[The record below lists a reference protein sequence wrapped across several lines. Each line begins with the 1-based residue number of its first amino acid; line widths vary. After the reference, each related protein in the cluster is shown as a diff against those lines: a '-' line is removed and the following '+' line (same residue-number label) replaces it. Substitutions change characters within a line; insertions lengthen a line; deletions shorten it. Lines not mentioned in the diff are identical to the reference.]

1 MKVRNRNKL
10 SPGIYRRVSLK
21 GIKRMLW
28 QAQHDKN
35 NKAIKFTPLPTTMQK
50 ISHDEIIYQII
61 ENNPKTLNLDD
72 LKHFKRD
79 FAKKYK
85 LASIPTNIQLL
96 KAYHQLVQDKKIAKN
111 KTIEKLLRKRA
122 IRSQSGIVA
131 VQVLTKPFWC
141 PGKCIFC
148 PNDPEMPKSYI
159 KTEPGAMRA
168 LLNQFDPI
176 KQVYNRLLSLSLTGH
191 ATDKIEMIVL
201 GGTRDVY
208 PQDYKIKF
216 IKALYDACNTF
227 DQLEFK
233 MKEDEENTQ
242 TPPSPDLPCIPSS
255 QEGPKSKKPP
265 LGREVPAKQGV
276 GSQDDDAKKRFGYTI
291 TNQDNITYPETV
303 EESIRINQTA
313 KNRIIGLTVETR
325 PEYVNDE
332 NCREWRALG
341 VTRLEMGVQSLDET
355 VLDANERGHDV
366 QCIKDA
372 IHKLRQYGFK
382 FSIHIMPGLYKA
394 TTESDIQTM
403 QNVYADPSIK
413 PDEMKFYPTS
423 VIPNTGLY
431 DLYKA
436 GKYTPI
442 TTQEIITIVE
452 ESFENIIPPY
462 SRIKRLIRDIPSTE
476 IESGSNV
483 TNLAQLI
490 HNDLKNKY
498 KKDDMLRKKFYAR
511 LYGDYTQV
519 TTHEQA
525 REMIH
530 KDIST
535 LTSDETKTYIIGDA
549 QPDFEQYRNFV
560 SLDTRSREIRN
571 RKNTP
576 PPNPLPSKERG
587 NPQGVNTVI
596 RMYKSS
602 VGTEFFISKEDEL
615 GYLYGFTRL
624 LLPDDDKVITD
635 LEGIGKDI
643 AMIRE
648 LHIYGQ
654 LAKIQKRET
663 SWLGKIWNAITGLFQ
678 FPLKKG
684 DVQQSW
690 IGGFKKQKNTHQH
703 KGFGS
708 QLMQTA
714 EFIAQQSGYTKLS
727 VISGVGVRAYYQKIG
742 YSLGGTYMVKKL

>member
-1 MKVRNRNKL
+1 
-10 SPGIYRRVSLK
+10 
-21 GIKRMLW
+21 
-28 QAQHDKN
+28 
-35 NKAIKFTPLPTTMQK
+35 MQK
-50 ISHDEIIYQII
+50 ISHDEIIHQII
-61 ENNPKTLNLDD
+61 ENNPEKLNLDD
-72 LKHFKRD
+72 LKYFKRD

-159 KTEPGAMRA
+159 KTEPWAMRA

-201 GGTRDVY
+201 WWTRDVY

-233 MKEDEENTQ
+233 MKSDEKEDVTLSLSKGSPEANNKNTSTSSVWQEEEK
-242 TPPSPDLPCIPSS
+242 S
-255 QEGPKSKKPP
+255 QINNS
-265 LGREVPAKQGV
+265 
-276 GSQDDDAKKRFGYTI
+276 KRFWYTI
-291 TNQDNITYPETV
+291 TNQNNITYPETV
-303 EESIRINQTA
+303 EESITINQTA

-382 FSIHIMPGLYKA
+382 FSIHIMPWLYKA

-403 QNVYADPSIK
+403 QQVYADPSIK

-436 GKYTPI
+436 GEYTPI
-442 TTQEIITIVE
+442 TTQEIKDIVE

-511 LYGDYTQV
+511 LYWDYTQV
-519 TTHEQA
+519 ATDEQA
-525 REMIH
+525 REKIAH
-530 KDIST
+530 DIPQ
-535 LTSDETKTYIIGDA
+535 LKPDETKTYIVWDA
-549 QPDFEQYRNFV
+549 QPDFKQYRNFI

-571 RKNTP
+571 RKK
-576 PPNPLPSKERG
+576 SKWTEE
-587 NPQGVNTVI
+587 NQQVNTVI

-635 LEGIGKDI
+635 LEGIGKNI

-654 LAKIQKRET
+654 LAKIQQKNT
-663 SWLGKIWNAITGLFQ
+663 SWLGKIWNTIICWFQ
-678 FPLKKG
+678 LPLLKG

-690 IGGFKKQKNTHQH
+690 TGGFKKQKNTHQH

-714 EFIAQQSGYTKLS
+714 EFIAQQSWYTKLS
-727 VISGVGVRAYYQKIG
+727 VISWIGVRAYYQKIW
-742 YSLGGTYMVKKL
+742 YSLEWTYMVKKLNEKR

>member
-1 MKVRNRNKL
+1 MYIFLDFFFLAK
-10 SPGIYRRVSLK
+10 
-21 GIKRMLW
+21 
-28 QAQHDKN
+28 
-35 NKAIKFTPLPTTMQK
+35 TPLITN
-50 ISHDEIIYQII
+50 ISANLSSKFSILTYSYNEIIHQII
-61 ENNPKTLNLDD
+61 KSNPEKLNLDD

-159 KTEPGAMRA
+159 KIEPWAMRA

-201 GGTRDVY
+201 WWTRDVY

-233 MKEDEENTQ
+233 MKSDEENTN
-242 TPPSPDLPCIPSS
+242 SHPDPASS
-255 QEGPKSKKPP
+255 ADRWNEGSTTKKIDSSAPP
-265 LGREVPAKQGV
+265 LN
-276 GSQDDDAKKRFGYTI
+276 DDAKKRFWYTI
-291 TNQDNITYPETV
+291 TNEDKISYPETV
-303 EESIRINQTA
+303 EESITINQTA

-341 VTRLEMGVQSLDET
+341 VTRLEMGVQSLDEM

-382 FSIHIMPGLYKA
+382 FSIHIMPWLYKA

-403 QNVYADPSIK
+403 QQVYADPSIK

-423 VIPNTGLY
+423 VIPNTWLY

-436 GKYTPI
+436 GEYTPI

-498 KKDDMLRKKFYAR
+498 KKDDVLRKKFYAR
-511 LYGDYTQV
+511 LYWDYTQV
-519 TTHEQA
+519 ATHEQA

-530 KDIST
+530 KDIPT
-535 LTSDETKTYIIGDA
+535 LTSDETKTYIIWDA

-571 RKNTP
+571 RKKTKNST
-576 PPNPLPSKERG
+576 NAKDQE
-587 NPQGVNTVI
+587 NQQVNTVI

-602 VGTEFFISKEDEL
+602 VGIEFFISKEDEL

-654 LAKIQKRET
+654 LAKIQKRDT
-663 SWLGKIWNAITGLFQ
+663 SWLGKIWNTITWWFQ
-678 FPLKKG
+678 FPLLKG
-684 DVQQSW
+684 DVQQCW
-690 IGGFKKQKNTHQH
+690 TGGFKKQKNMHQH
-703 KGFGS
+703 QGFGS

-714 EFIAQQSGYTKLS
+714 EFIAQQSWYTKLS
-727 VISGVGVRAYYQKIG
+727 VISWIGVRAYYQKIW
-742 YSLGGTYMVKKL
+742 YSLEWTYMVKKLDDINVI

>member
-1 MKVRNRNKL
+1 
-10 SPGIYRRVSLK
+10 
-21 GIKRMLW
+21 
-28 QAQHDKN
+28 
-35 NKAIKFTPLPTTMQK
+35 MQK
-50 ISHDEIIYQII
+50 FSHDEIIYQII
-61 ENNPKTLNLDD
+61 EKNPETLNLDD
-72 LKHFKRD
+72 LKYFKRD

-96 KAYHQLVQDKKIAKN
+96 KAYHQLVQDKKIEKN

-168 LLNQFDPI
+168 LLNKFDPI

-201 GGTRDVY
+201 WWTRDVY
-208 PQDYKIKF
+208 PQNYKIEF

-227 DQLEFK
+227 DQLEFQ
-233 MKEDEENTQ
+233 MKSDEGNT
-242 TPPSPDLPCIPSS
+242 TTS
-255 QEGPKSKKPP
+255 E
-265 LGREVPAKQGV
+265 
-276 GSQDDDAKKRFGYTI
+276 KRFWYTI
-291 TNQDNITYPETV
+291 TNQDKISYPETV
-303 EESIRINQTA
+303 EESIAINQTA

-355 VLDANERGHDV
+355 VLDANERGHDT

-382 FSIHIMPGLYKA
+382 FSIHIMPWLYKA
-394 TTESDIQTM
+394 TPESDIQTM
-403 QNVYADPSIK
+403 QKVYADPNIK

-423 VIPNTGLY
+423 VIPNTWLY
-431 DLYKA
+431 DLYKS
-436 GKYTPI
+436 GEYTPI
-442 TTQEIITIVE
+442 TTQEIKNIVE

-498 KKDDMLRKKFYAR
+498 KKDAVLRKKFYTR
-511 LYGDYTQV
+511 LYWNYIQV
-519 TTHEQA
+519 ATDEQA
-525 REMIH
+525 REH
-530 KDIST
+530 ISQDNKT
-535 LTSDETKTYIIGDA
+535 LKLDEIKTYIIGA
-549 QPDFEQYRNFV
+549 SKPNLEKYRDFI

-571 RKNTP
+571 RKKIKWNEE
-576 PPNPLPSKERG
+576 K
-587 NPQGVNTVI
+587 QQVNTII

-602 VGTEFFISKEDEL
+602 VGTELFISKEDEL

-635 LEGIGKDI
+635 FEGIGKNI

-654 LAKIQKRET
+654 LAKIQQRDT
-663 SWLGKIWNAITGLFQ
+663 SWLWKILNWLTKLF
-678 FPLKKG
+678 
-684 DVQQSW
+684 S
-690 IGGFKKQKNTHQH
+690 ISSKQKNTHQH
-703 KGFGS
+703 QGFGS

-714 EFIAQQSGYTKLS
+714 EFISKQSWYSKLS
-727 VISGVGVRAYYQKIG
+727 VISWVGVRAYYQKIW
-742 YSLGGTYMVKKL
+742 YSLEWTYMVKKLDS